1 MSTVL
6 GVRCAGGVVLA
17 GDRVAVTGGHVRSR
31 TRQHVFD
38 FGRVGVA
45 VVGADVDGFADR
57 LDSELR
63 TYRTERGEVR
73 IDPLARMASDL
84 ATEFDVSALVAAPDD
99 GGPPQLRSITADG
112 STTDD
117 DLAAFGSGASVALGA
132 LEASHDSDATLDD
145 AEILARDALRAAA
158 ERDAGTGTDI
168 DTYRLSA

>member
-1 MSTVL
+1 MGTVI

-17 GDRVAVTGGHVRSR
+17 GDRVAVNQGHVRSR

-38 FGRVGVA
+38 FGAVGAA

-57 LDSELR
+57 LESELR
-63 TYRTERGEVR
+63 TYRTERGAVR

-84 ATEFDVSALVAAPDD
+84 AVEFGVSALVAGRGDDAPH
-99 GGPPQLRSITADG
+99 LRSVTADG

-117 DLAAFGSGASVALGA
+117 EMAAFGSGASVALGA
-132 LEASHDSDATLDD
+132 LEAGHDPDATLDD
-145 AEILARDALRAAA
+145 AETLARDALRAAA
-158 ERDAGTGTDI
+158 ERDAGTGDDV